1 MIIILKST
9 FNHIFSKKFFCQNF
23 TFSHI
28 WIFAP
33 KSDFFF
39 FYFRAKRSEKKSV
52 FFSLYKWKKSV
63 KLGFQNWKK
72 LGQKMEVWNSVQSW
86 LLKFLTLISK
96 DIQVSH
102 SWHRTF
108 KRTPNWF
115 SRYRKFHTH
124 FLTIYHFLKIKLNLP
139 TFFSGGLFA
148 NMGHTVRLPLFEI
161 LRWNYQIRERMRSSG
176 LGTR

>member
-1 MIIILKST
+1 MSIWNNAIFDFRKLLGRWRLSKSLIDYHLKLPSIT
-9 FNHIFSKKFFCQNF
+9 FSPKIFFVKTLLLAIFEFLRQNPIFSFF
-23 TFSHI
+23 I
-28 WIFAP
+28 IFVP
-33 KSDFFF
+33 KHQ
-39 FYFRAKRSEKKSV
+39 KKKSV

-124 FLTIYHFLKIKLNLP
+124 FLTIYHWKLN
-139 TFFSGGLFA
+139 
-148 NMGHTVRLPLFEI
+148 
-161 LRWNYQIRERMRSSG
+161 
-176 LGTR
+176 